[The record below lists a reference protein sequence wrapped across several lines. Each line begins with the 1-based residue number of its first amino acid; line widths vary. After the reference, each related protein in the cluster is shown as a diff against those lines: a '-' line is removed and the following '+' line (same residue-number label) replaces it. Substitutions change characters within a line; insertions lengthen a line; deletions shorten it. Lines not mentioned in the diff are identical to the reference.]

1 MANKKVWR
9 KALELGLDEKDA
21 RLLYA
26 LSRERKFGDDDIR
39 AIAKDSG
46 VTFAE
51 AKERLEKLRDKK
63 ILLKDRVSILD
74 QIRIW
79 DGYYIAL
86 IKAAIKPP
94 VIGMETKFPT
104 GWNVDDYLEGLRKV
118 EKELGLD
125 IIRHAYTLQGTE
137 WDILL
142 ISSVSSQDE
151 FAEFLGKAA
160 KQGWITKTW
169 SFLPVE
175 YGEKWIF
182 DPIASPNP
190 SDYSAETVKNVLWK
204 KK

>member
-46 VTFAE
+46 LIFSEV
-51 AKERLEKLRDKK
+51 KERLEKLRAKK
-63 ILLKDRVSILD
+63 ILLKDQVSILD

-94 VIGMETKFPT
+94 VIGMETKFPS
-104 GWNVDDYLEGLRKV
+104 GWALEDYLEGLQKV
-118 EKELGLD
+118 EKKLGLNL
-125 IIRHAYTLQGTE
+125 IRHAYALQGTE

-142 ISSVSSQDE
+142 MASATSQAE
-151 FAEFLGKAA
+151 FAEFLSQVAR
-160 KQGWITKTW
+160 QGWVTKTW
-169 SFLPVE
+169 SFIPIE

-182 DPIASPNP
+182 DPVASPDPN
-190 SDYSAETVKNVLWK
+190 DYKTEPAKDVLWK